1 MFQVAQRPSQRS
13 RSCLALALVA
23 LPVVNR
29 DDFALHRHCRYPTNL
44 LVKESFI
51 VQQYPLESSSFS
63 SALLSS
69 TRSLQPR
76 RVALRQERVVLWSS
90 VGFHLTLLMS
100 NRHSSHHQKMSCR
113 DWRQRR
119 SMRVRCSR
127 PAIVPIRQLSSRT
140 WGFLAVSPHL
150 PGACLAS

>member
-1 MFQVAQRPSQRS
+1 MSMRYVLGADTFNGYLTLQEHIFLNYFGSCCMDQINVSSNNAQCPSQRS

-29 DDFALHRHCRYPTNL
+29 DAFALHRHCRYPTNL

-51 VQQYPLESSSFS
+51 AQQYPLESLSFS

-76 RVALRQERVVLWSS
+76 RVALREERVVLWSS
-90 VGFHLTLLMS
+90 AAFT
-100 NRHSSHHQKMSCR
+100 
-113 DWRQRR
+113 
-119 SMRVRCSR
+119 
-127 PAIVPIRQLSSRT
+127 
-140 WGFLAVSPHL
+140 
-150 PGACLAS
+150 

>member
-23 LPVVNR
+23 LPVVDR
-29 DDFALHRHCRYPTNL
+29 DAFALHRHCRYPTNL

-51 VQQYPLESSSFS
+51 AQQYPLATSSFS

-76 RVALRQERVVLWSS
+76 RVALRQESSSGAPRLSPDSLDEQSPSQSSPENVVS
-90 VGFHLTLLMS
+90 
-100 NRHSSHHQKMSCR
+100 
-113 DWRQRR
+113 
-119 SMRVRCSR
+119 
-127 PAIVPIRQLSSRT
+127 
-140 WGFLAVSPHL
+140 
-150 PGACLAS
+150 

>member
-1 MFQVAQRPSQRS
+1 MFQVAQCPSQQS

-29 DDFALHRHCRYPTNL
+29 DAFALHRHCRYPTNL

-51 VQQYPLESSSFS
+51 SQQYPLESSSFS

-69 TRSLQPR
+69 IRSLQPR
-76 RVALRQERVVLWSS
+76 EPLCGRRESFSGAPGLSPDSVDEQSPSQSS
-90 VGFHLTLLMS
+90 P
-100 NRHSSHHQKMSCR
+100 KMSCR
-113 DWRQRR
+113 DWRQQR

-127 PAIVPIRQLSSRT
+127 PTIVPICQPSSGT
-140 WGFLAVSPHL
+140 WGFPVVSPHL